1 MGNTKVKKEES
12 EVKKALF
19 LQRFL
24 AFIIDMFL
32 ISFIA
37 SLITTP
43 FIDTDKT
50 AKLEKE
56 SVELMEHLQDENV
69 DYQEY
74 VDQYISVYY
83 KLTRATGIDT
93 IVSILFS
100 VLYFV
105 VYQVLAKGQTFG
117 KKLMK
122 IRVVSKEGDLSF
134 NQMIFRSFLS
144 NFILVNLLSFI
155 FMLFA
160 SKRVYFYVSGCFL
173 MIQYAIVL
181 ISAVMIMNRKNG
193 EAIHD
198 KIAHT
203 MVIREK

>member
-74 VDQYISVYY
+74 VDQSLSVYY
-83 KLTRATGIDT
+83 QLTRATGIDT